1 MPAADPQRRA
11 VVAIDMDAAIKI
23 VLVGAGGALGAIA
36 RYLIN
41 LSPLA
46 NVFEKF
52 PLPTLVINVL
62 GSFLIGFCLIV
73 LTDRIEVSD
82 NFRLAVIVGFLGAFT
97 TFSTFEMETYGLLK
111 ERLAVSAVVYVFL
124 SVLIGFAALLAGIWL
139 GRKI

>member
-1 MPAADPQRRA
+1 
-11 VVAIDMDAAIKI
+11 MDAAVKI
-23 VLVGAGGALGAIA
+23 FFVGVGGALGAIA

-52 PLPTLVINVL
+52 PLPTLVVNVL

-111 ERLAVSAVVYVFL
+111 ERLVISGFLYVLL
-124 SVLIGFAALLAGIWL
+124 SVLVSFAALLAGLWF
-139 GRKI
+139 GRIMKF

>member
-1 MPAADPQRRA
+1 
-11 VVAIDMDAAIKI
+11 MDIAIKI
-23 VLVGAGGALGAIA
+23 LFVGFGGAIGAIA
-36 RYLIN
+36 RYLVN
-41 LSPLA
+41 LSPIA
-46 NVFEKF
+46 NIFEKF

-111 ERLAVSAVVYVFL
+111 ERLVISAFLYILL
-124 SVLIGFAALLAGIWL
+124 SVFVSFAALLAGVWL
-139 GRKI
+139 GRIMKF